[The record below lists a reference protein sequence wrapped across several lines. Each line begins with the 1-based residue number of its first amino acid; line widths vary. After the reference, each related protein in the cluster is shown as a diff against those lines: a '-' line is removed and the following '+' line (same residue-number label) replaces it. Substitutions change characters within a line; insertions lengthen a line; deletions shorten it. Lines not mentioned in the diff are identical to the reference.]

1 MLNKQG
7 AKSPLKEIQKP
18 RRLKYLPLI
27 ISIQRLVVLPFLIL
41 SLEYGLIL
49 VGYGLFLFA
58 IGTDFMDGYLAKKL
72 RVATRFGAHFDATID
87 FLFISSLF
95 LNFIAKGFYPV
106 WLLFPVIFVYIQF
119 MLTSL
124 FSKVVYDPVGK
135 YYGSLLYGAIGL
147 TLLFSG
153 QLAHA
158 IVIVG
163 IIVATAA
170 SLLSRLL
177 YFTRVCRNIQSYKR

>member
-1 MLNKQG
+1 
-7 AKSPLKEIQKP
+7 
-18 RRLKYLPLI
+18 
-27 ISIQRLVVLPFLIL
+27 LPFLIL

-72 RVATRFGAHFDATID
+72 RVATRSGAHLDATID
-87 FLFISSLF
+87 FLFILSLF
-95 LNFIAKGFYPV
+95 LSFIAKGFYPE
-106 WLLFPVIFVYIQF
+106 WLLFPVILVYVQF
-119 MLTSL
+119 MVTSFL
-124 FSKVVYDPVGK
+124 SKVVYDPVGK

-153 QLAHA
+153 QLVYT
-158 IVIVG
+158 IVPVG
-163 IIVATAA
+163 IIVATIA

-177 YFTRVCRNIQSYKR
+177 YFTRVCRNAQSYKH